1 MAKIFSQLQKCK
13 IAYKQKTQQQNNF
26 GRAEIFEIFLALP
39 KYFDQMQTIIFDATK
54 NYRRDGAPVETRKSP
69 AK

>member
-39 KYFDQMQTIIFDATK
+39 KYFAHGQNILTSTEM
-54 NYRRDGAPVETRKSP
+54 
-69 AK
+69 